1 LHNSAV
7 YVKNSRVSG
16 QCVYAIYAS
25 FSIRTIYKMVMLLLW
40 LLLCSCF
47 LISEKRLLSYSM
59 YYVYHGHLLYRE
71 K

>member
-1 LHNSAV
+1 
-7 YVKNSRVSG
+7 
-16 QCVYAIYAS
+16 VYAIYVS
-25 FSIRTIYKMVMLLLW
+25 LSIRTIYKMVMLLLW